1 MVMKLHFFRPLPED
15 EMKVEVTSNEFS
27 PWEQL
32 QAYEKTMIARHG
44 SGAVATFVG
53 TMRDYNEGEK
63 VQAMFLEH
71 YPGMTEKY
79 LHSLSETALQRW
91 DILDTLIIHRVGEM
105 QPGDTIVLVAAWA
118 GHRAPA
124 FEACRFLIE
133 ELKFKAPFWKRE
145 TRNYGVR
152 WVEKNTI

>member
-1 MVMKLHFFRPLPED
+1 MR
-15 EMKVEVTSNEFS
+15 VEVTLNEFN
-27 PWEQL
+27 PWASL
-32 QAYEKTMIARHG
+32 QAYEETLVAQHG
-44 SGAVATFVG
+44 KCGAVATFVG
-53 TMRDYNEGEK
+53 TMRDYNEGDS

-79 LHSLSETALQRW
+79 LRTICETALQQW
-91 DILDTLIIHRVGEM
+91 DILDTLIIHRVGKM

-133 ELKFKAPFWKRE
+133 ELKSGAPFWKRE
-145 TRNYGVR
+145 SLVSGVR
-152 WVEKNTI
+152 WVGRPN